1 MAQSG
6 ACTNGGDVRVDLL
19 ARRRSLALLV
29 SDLEAE
35 AVGLAD
41 ATAAGPDDEH
51 DPEGSTVGFERARVA
66 ALLDAARR
74 SLVSVEDALSR
85 ADATGSGSPGRSSA
99 RFPGQARGAG
109 SPSCARFGA
118 AIPPERLR
126 ARPEAS
132 TCVRCAAEAEAER
145 GRHAILAAARRTAR
159 TMPS

>member
-1 MAQSG
+1 VSPSSAR
-6 ACTNGGDVRVDLL
+6 TNGNDVTADLL
-19 ARRRSLALLV
+19 ARRGSLALLV

-41 ATAAGPDDEH
+41 ATAAGLDDEH

-66 ALLDAARR
+66 ALLDVARR

-85 ADATGSGSPGRSSA
+85 AEAVGSGSPGRSSGRLPGA
-99 RFPGQARGAG
+99 RI
-109 SPSCARFGA
+109 PSCSRCGA
-118 AIPPERLR
+118 AIPPERLG
-126 ARPEAS
+126 ALPEAS

-145 GRHAILAAARRTAR
+145 GRYLPAAAARRTAR